1 MTLAAVFTPGSAF
14 TFAASA
20 HARKGFGYTFAFAAF
35 IYKIKFNY
43 SAAKYGQAHE
53 GLDRFIILNNRF

>member
-1 MTLAAVFTPGSAF
+1 MGVLQGRLQKF
-14 TFAASA
+14 TFDTRLTHGLYFCS
-20 HARKGFGYTFAFAAF
+20 FL
-35 IYKIKFNY
+35 YKIKFNY